1 MGPAPG
7 GRQVPLPDAPDE
19 PRAQGLTFAV
29 PEGTVCALVGT
40 SGGGK
45 STVIHLILRYYDP
58 VEGSLSLGGVGYTQ
72 LNFPSVHKRLGV
84 VSQDTQMFNCS
95 IAENITCA
103 FAPCFSPPRS
113 LSTPLPPRAELLLTS
128 VSLIRMIRFGSR
140 RCADGVPHDVT
151 EEEIERASRAAQAW
165 DFVTG
170 FEDGMHTKV
179 GERGQRLSGGQ
190 RQRIAIARCLL
201 RRPKLLLLDE
211 ATSALDAESEAAV
224 QRPSTPLFG
233 WGRRPLPIR
242 AFRGLPAMVLK
253 VRANGRP

>member
-1 MGPAPG
+1 
-7 GRQVPLPDAPDE
+7 
-19 PRAQGLTFAV
+19 
-29 PEGTVCALVGT
+29 
-40 SGGGK
+40 
-45 STVIHLILRYYDP
+45 
-58 VEGSLSLGGVGYTQ
+58 
-72 LNFPSVHKRLGV
+72 
-84 VSQDTQMFNCS
+84 
-95 IAENITCA
+95 
-103 FAPCFSPPRS
+103 
-113 LSTPLPPRAELLLTS
+113 
-128 VSLIRMIRFGSR
+128 MIRFGSR

-224 QRPSTPLFG
+224 QKALDALIWMGEAPAADSSVPRPSG
-233 WGRRPLPIR
+233 HGAEGKSQRPTV
-242 AFRGLPAMVLK
+242 VLVAHRLSTVVNADAIVVIDQGTAVEQGTHLELLARESK
-253 VRANGRP
+253 YADLVRTQLQRQKETADEGAVVSEQATQRQATSSS